1 MLVML
6 IGLVVFLGA
15 HTVPMAPALRGNLQ
29 ARLGANAYRIAF
41 TVVSILGIVLIARGF
56 VIWKYAEGSP
66 ILYVPPTGLRHVA
79 LLLMVF
85 SFISLAAMHGTSHIR
100 KALKHPML
108 VGVKIW
114 ALAHLLANGALADV
128 VLFGALLAWA
138 VADRISVKRR
148 ERAGLL
154 VRPDFTPTLKGDL
167 IAVGGGLIVY
177 VLFVWKVHLWLI
189 GVSPLA
195 M

>member
-6 IGLVVFLGA
+6 IGLVAFLGV
-15 HTVPMAPALRGNLQ
+15 HSLPMAPSLRGRLQ
-29 ARLGANAYRIAF
+29 ARLGDNGYRIAF
-41 TVVSILGIVLIARGF
+41 TVVSLIGIVLIARGF
-56 VIWKYAEGSP
+56 VIWKYTEGSP
-66 ILYVPPTGLRHVA
+66 ILYVPPAWLSHVA

-85 SFISLAAMHGTSHIR
+85 SFISLAAMYGTSHIR

-138 VADRISVKRR
+138 VADRISAKRR

-167 IAVGGGLIVY
+167 IAVGVGVIVY